1 MEGRSCPFLL
11 PLLVLSSYSVCVHS
25 EELSLTPIELAPVPC
40 NDKAVGKLSRLA
52 MTYINEDR
60 PDGYKFA
67 LNRVANVH
75 LHAQVSRAAQTVQEP
90 ACGCCGPLSEGDLL
104 ICDRGKV
111 PENWEHMFLDS
122 SVASL
127 RVVVMR
133 MYIFND
139 KFYTEIK

>member
-1 MEGRSCPFLL
+1 MDRSCPFLL
-11 PLLVLSSYSVCVHS
+11 LVLSCYSVCVHS

-75 LHAQVSRAAQTVQEP
+75 LHAQVSTAARTECREP
-90 ACGCCGPLSEGDLL
+90 PVIVEFPDN
-104 ICDRGKV
+104 R
-111 PENWEHMFLDS
+111 EQMFLDPS
-122 SVASL
+122 AASA
-127 RVVVMR
+127 RIIVMR
-133 MYIFND
+133 PRVFNGINIHS
-139 KFYTEIK
+139 EIK